1 MRRNNRI
8 PKRSLFRHIL
18 LLGLLL
24 AVVGSTGGCSGGLL
38 VHRGPLW
45 FEKPFIAMRE
55 KKWREKAERDWKNYD
70 ANVKEIFRLNQ
81 EIPAQCPPPRTGSR
95 WATEKLIRDRLSWV
109 ALRDEADAGDA
120 LAQVEMARALYSL
133 ARQYSNPHTHAR
145 WIEWGLFYARCAAA
159 QDVRGLGIL
168 GIYQWNLLDK
178 PVEGEQ
184 TLRQAAR
191 GGVLEAVALLHDNV
205 VDCAPIISGDE
216 EEALTE
222 YYVERNQW
230 KRKYQE
236 DLSKYKKS
244 EFSLYYNPV
253 TGWKIDSFRDL
264 YDNFWRIPGRD
275 PILHGNKPSE
285 LDPYNGT
292 YFLPQPQPWP
302 EFDKLVPTLAELR
315 SPARQAALYKELAGM
330 WKDLPPCSSDGVEF
344 RRGGTFFFHDPAK
357 PLFINLRHVRR
368 HKELAD
374 TGGNWEVQ
382 AQLGQRLIRYAERLP
397 ELASVLDKPIRH
409 YYGCAVRRRGVSPY
423 DVDWLAK
430 YLEKKGDC
438 AAMEQ
443 VLRLGACTA
452 DDEVTRNI
460 PADKLTE
467 LYWGDN
473 YYKYH
478 EASTAMEKRV
488 ARAETVE
495 ELSAIIPPLDLYLEK
510 GKCVARN
517 RYDPS
522 TMTPNLTPDKDTAQD
537 DDRGT
542 AQNKDRGKSPGA
554 H

>member
-1 MRRNNRI
+1 MRRNIRI
-8 PKRSLFRHIL
+8 AKRSLVGRAFLLCL
-18 LLGLLL
+18 LLV
-24 AVVGSTGGCSGGLL
+24 AVGGIGGCGGLPS
-38 VHRGPLW
+38 RGPVW

-55 KKWREKAERDWKNYD
+55 KAWREKAEREWKTYD
-70 ANVKEIFRLNQ
+70 ANVKEIFRLDQ
-81 EIPAQCPPPRTGSR
+81 DIPAQCPPPRTGPR
-95 WATEKLIRDRLSWV
+95 WATEKLIRDRLSWG

-133 ARQYSNPHTHAR
+133 ARQYSNPNTRGR
-145 WIEWGLFYARCAAA
+145 WIEWGMFYARCAAA

-191 GGVLEAVALLHDNV
+191 AGVLEAVALLHDNV

-216 EEALTE
+216 EEALTD
-222 YYVERNQW
+222 YYVGRNPS
-230 KRKYQE
+230 KYQKDPSKNSE
-236 DLSKYKKS
+236 LSL
-244 EFSLYYNPV
+244 FYNPV

-264 YDNFWRIPGRD
+264 YVNFWRIPGRD
-275 PILHGNKPSE
+275 ATLRGNKPSE

-292 YFLPQPQPWP
+292 SFLPQPQPWP
-302 EFDKLVPTLAELR
+302 DFDKLVPTLAELR

-330 WKDLPPCSSDGVEF
+330 WKDLPPCSSDGVE
-344 RRGGTFFFHDPAK
+344 RQRGGNFFFHDPAK

-374 TGGNWEVQ
+374 TSGNWEVQ

-423 DVDWLAK
+423 YVDWLAK
-430 YLEKKGDC
+430 YLEKTGDC
-438 AAMEQ
+438 AAVEQ

-452 DDEVTRNI
+452 DDEVTMNI
-460 PADKLTE
+460 PAIKLTK

-473 YYKYH
+473 YYDYH

-488 ARAETVE
+488 ARAETVD

-510 GKCVARN
+510 GKCVARS

-522 TMTPNLTPDKDTAQD
+522 AATQGSARDTTQDTAQHKEQ
-537 DDRGT
+537 G
-542 AQNKDRGKSPGA
+542 KGRGKSIGA

>member
-1 MRRNNRI
+1 MRRNI
-8 PKRSLFRHIL
+8 CISKRSLVGRVL
-18 LLGLLL
+18 LLCLLL
-24 AVVGSTGGCSGGLL
+24 IVVGGTGGCSGGLL

-55 KKWREKAERDWKNYD
+55 KAWREKAEREWKTYD
-70 ANVKEIFRLNQ
+70 ANVKEIFRLDQ
-81 EIPAQCPPPRTGSR
+81 EIPAQCPPPRTSPR

-133 ARQYSNPHTHAR
+133 ARQYSNPRTHGR

-191 GGVLEAVALLHDNV
+191 AGVLEAVALLHDNV

-222 YYVERNQW
+222 YYVGRNQW

-236 DLSKYKKS
+236 DLSKNKKS
-244 EFSLYYNPV
+244 ELSLYYNPV
-253 TGWKIDSFRDL
+253 TGWKIDSFEHL
-264 YDNFWRIPGRD
+264 YDNFWRIPDRD
-275 PILHGNKPSE
+275 PTLRGNKPGE

-344 RRGGTFFFHDPAK
+344 SRGGNFFFHDSAK

-374 TGGNWEVQ
+374 TSGNWEVQ

-397 ELASVLDKPIRH
+397 ELAPVLDEPIRH

-438 AAMEQ
+438 AAMEK

-452 DDEVTRNI
+452 GDHVTRNI

-473 YYKYH
+473 YYEYH

-495 ELSAIIPPLDLYLEK
+495 ELSTIIPPLDLYLEK

-522 TMTPNLTPDKDTAQD
+522 TMTQDSARDMTQDTTQ
-537 DDRGT
+537 GKE
-542 AQNKDRGKSPGA
+542 QGKDRGKSPGA

>member
-1 MRRNNRI
+1 MRRNIRI
-8 PKRSLFRHIL
+8 PKRTLFRHAL
-18 LLGLLL
+18 LLCLLL
-24 AVVGSTGGCSGGLL
+24 TVVGGTGGCSGGLL

-55 KKWREKAERDWKNYD
+55 KAWREKAEREWKTYD
-70 ANVKEIFRLNQ
+70 ANVKEIFRLDQ

-95 WATEKLIRDRLSWV
+95 WATEKDIRDRLSWV

-133 ARQYSNPHTHAR
+133 ARQYSNPHTHGR

-222 YYVERNQW
+222 YYVGRNPS
-230 KRKYQE
+230 KYQKDPSKNSE
-236 DLSKYKKS
+236 LSL
-244 EFSLYYNPV
+244 FYNPV
-253 TGWKIDSFRDL
+253 TGWKIDTFRDL
-264 YDNFWRIPGRD
+264 YVNFWRIPGRD
-275 PILHGNKPSE
+275 PTLHGNKPSE

-292 YFLPQPQPWP
+292 YFLPQPQPWS

-330 WKDLPPCSSDGVEF
+330 WKNLPPCSSDGVE
-344 RRGGTFFFHDPAK
+344 RQRGGTFFFHDPAK

-423 DVDWLAK
+423 YVDWLAK
-430 YLEKKGDC
+430 YLEKQGDC

-443 VLRLGACTA
+443 VLRLGVCTA
-452 DDEVTRNI
+452 NDWVTRNF
-460 PADKLTE
+460 PAEKLTE
-467 LYWGDN
+467 LYWGGN
-473 YYKYH
+473 YYDYY

-488 ARAETVE
+488 ARAKTVE

-522 TMTPNLTPDKDTAQD
+522 AMTPNLTPDKDTAQD
-537 DDRGT
+537 KDRDT
-542 AQNKDRGKSPGA
+542 APDKDRGKSPGA
-554 H
+554 P